1 MFNGKIKII
10 DSNNKIEK
18 NILDACRDELKKI
31 FAKAIPKIRAD
42 VINLTVDALSNSPEI
57 QSLKDSTLKFDF
69 GLASDPT
76 TTIIYAIANSVD
88 VYFKGLRLNKRSTT
102 NVLSVYIQPSD
113 FQNILSLPDAY
124 SVTELGVALPWLEWL
139 LTAGDAI
146 LVKDYHVEYGNY
158 SQSRSGGAIM
168 VPKSV
173 FKVDSS
179 FSGTES
185 DNFITRALA
194 NYDKELA
201 TIVEKSI

>member
-1 MFNGKIKII
+1 MFKGKIKII

-18 NILDACRDELKKI
+18 SILDACRDEAKKI
-31 FAKAIPKIRAD
+31 FTKAIPKIRAD
-42 VINLTVDALSNSPEI
+42 VINLTVDALSKSPEI
-57 QSLKDSTLKFDF
+57 KSLQYGTLKFDF
-69 GLASDPT
+69 GLTSDPT
-76 TTIIYAIANSVD
+76 TTLIYAIANSVD
-88 VYFKGLRLNKRSTT
+88 VYFKGLKLNKNSTT
-102 NVLSVYIQPSD
+102 NVLSIYIQPSD
-113 FQNILSLPDAY
+113 FQNILNLPDAY
-124 SVTELGVALPWLEWL
+124 SVTELGNSLPWLEWL

-168 VPKSV
+168 VPKSI
-173 FKVDSS
+173 FKVNSS
-179 FSGTES
+179 FSGTED